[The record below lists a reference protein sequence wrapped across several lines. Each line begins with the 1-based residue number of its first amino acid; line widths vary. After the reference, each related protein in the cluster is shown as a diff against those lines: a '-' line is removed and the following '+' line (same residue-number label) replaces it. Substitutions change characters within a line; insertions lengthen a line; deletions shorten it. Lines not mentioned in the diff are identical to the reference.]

1 LYCGQPE
8 ATPSTC
14 ARRND
19 LSDATPPTQCVHHI
33 QPPHDHFLM
42 HTWQPPY
49 QASVSTRRSL
59 PSSTA
64 APHSGSGRPM
74 HQSPSSSSGCST
86 RRATSSKDLTS
97 TPHSHAQQPASR
109 APNTS
114 FLARGHLFGIRA
126 GSRFGHAAV
135 TSCATV
141 LVLGALPHA
150 ASCRHGCCSTKSGC
164 LESTNAGHVMQV
176 TNCG

>member
-1 LYCGQPE
+1 MYCRQPE
-8 ATPSTC
+8 ATSSKC
-14 ARRND
+14 ARRKTPSN
-19 LSDATPPTQCVHHI
+19 AAPPTQGVHHK

-59 PSSTA
+59 PSSKA
-64 APHSGSGRPM
+64 APHSGSVRPM

-114 FLARGHLFGIRA
+114 FLARGHLFGIPA
-126 GSRFGHAAV
+126 CSRFGHAAV

-141 LVLGALPHA
+141 LVVGA
-150 ASCRHGCCSTKSGC
+150 
-164 LESTNAGHVMQV
+164 
-176 TNCG
+176 